1 LLYESQSTPKHEQP
15 AAKAAKLRDR
25 IGGGPALL
33 QPLPE
38 KPKYM
43 HRETYERLCYQIT
56 AHEIEAVAQL
66 RQYRQERWLPVLHK
80 LDELAATG

>member
-1 LLYESQSTPKHEQP
+1 MLYESQSTPKHEQP

-56 AHEIEAVAQL
+56 AYEIEAVAQL
-66 RQYRQERWLPVLHK
+66 RQYQQDRWLPVLYK